1 MSEHK
6 EFYEW
11 LQNEYKN
18 DPDKY
23 KSNNQ
28 QIKRIRKPIQ
38 IRPDNKQIR
47 KPIQIRPDNKQIR
60 KPILIRPDNKLIR
73 RPRKIIKPDN
83 YEPHYF
89 ILR

>member
-47 KPIQIRPDNKQIR
+47 KPI
-60 KPILIRPDNKLIR
+60 LIRPDNKLIR